1 MQIFLEKLNI
11 QTRVIFTGNIL
22 RQPGFKNIKRR
33 TIKKKYDNADYV
45 MSNGILIGCHQG
57 MTNQMVSY
65 IHQNI
70 KKFIKKI
77 RIDE

>member
-22 RQPGFKNIKRR
+22 RQPGFKKIKRR
-33 TIKKKYDNADYV
+33 IINKRYDNADYV

-57 MTNQMVSY
+57 MNNFMVNY
-65 IHQNI
+65 IHDSI
-70 KKFIKKI
+70 KKFIKNL
-77 RIDE
+77 